1 MKIQMK
7 TIASDYNEETGLS
20 KVTVATDLGL
30 ITGYASLHPDDVAIA
45 SHFAGCRYAEM
56 RAGIKYM
63 KEKIKVSKYQLEPLK
78 RVYNILTNKKNC
90 DMNNKGIK
98 LLEKEIYT
106 LEDDIETY
114 KTNVKTLTERLQTA
128 INSRPGIVNDMVNKK
143 NKIIK

>member
-30 ITGYASLHPDDVAIA
+30 ITCYASLHPEDAEIA

-63 KEKIKVSKYQLEPLK
+63 KEKAKIAKFQLEPLQ
-78 RVYNILTNKKNC
+78 RVYNTLTNKKNC

-98 LLEKEIYT
+98 LLEKEIYI
-106 LEDDIETY
+106 L
-114 KTNVKTLTERLQTA
+114 VF
-128 INSRPGIVNDMVNKK
+128 MM
-143 NKIIK
+143 KIIQKYNFMIVQMMKMIVIFMEY

>member
-1 MKIQMK
+1 
-7 TIASDYNEETGLS
+7 
-20 KVTVATDLGL
+20 
-30 ITGYASLHPDDVAIA
+30 
-45 SHFAGCRYAEM
+45 
-56 RAGIKYM
+56 M

-128 INSRPGIVNDMVNKK
+128 INSRPGIVNDMMNKK
-143 NKIIK
+143 QDNE

>member
-7 TIASDYNEETGLS
+7 TISSDYNEETGLS

-30 ITGYASLHPDDVAIA
+30 ITGYASLHPEDAEIA

-63 KEKIKVSKYQLEPLK
+63 KAKARIAKYQLEPLK
-78 RVYNILTNKKNC
+78 RVYNTLTNKKNC
-90 DMNNKGIK
+90 DMSNKGIK

-114 KTNVKTLTERLQTA
+114 NTHARTLNERLQKA
-128 INSRPGIVNDMVNKK
+128 IEARPNLIKDMMNKK
-143 NKIIK
+143 KDNE

>member
-7 TIASDYNEETGLS
+7 TIDSDFNEETGIS

-30 ITGYASLHPDDVAIA
+30 FTGYSSLHPDDKDIV
-45 SHFAGCRYAEM
+45 SNFAGCRYAEM

-63 KEKIKVSKYQLEPLK
+63 KAKIKISQYQLQPLK
-78 RVYNILTNKKNC
+78 KIYHSLINNKSYNK
-90 DMNNKGIK
+90 NNKGIR

-128 INSRPGIVNDMVNKK
+128 INSRDNIVRDMIKKQGNK
-143 NKIIK
+143 

>member
-7 TIASDYNEETGLS
+7 TISSDYNEETGLS

-30 ITGYASLHPDDVAIA
+30 ITGYASLHPDDAEIA

-63 KEKIKVSKYQLEPLK
+63 KEKIKISKYQLEPLK
-78 RVYNILTNKKNC
+78 RIYNILTNKKNC

-128 INSRPGIVNDMVNKK
+128 INSRPGIVNDMMNKK
-143 NKIIK
+143 QDNE